1 MQQSI
6 DDGAKRSWCE
16 EAEGVEGDER
26 GRSRETRQ
34 STDDGAMRDEGTDDA
49 QGKDDA
55 VHGKA
60 LEVAP

>member
-1 MQQSI
+1 MTRLPT
-6 DDGAKRSWCE
+6 DDDATSWRE
-16 EAEGVEGDER
+16 ETAVVKGDER

-34 STDDGAMRDEGTDDA
+34 STDDGEMRDKGADDA